1 MLFMLF
7 VAILVYIM
15 YPNMLILDLVLIP
28 VVSLFVFWVHEKLSE
43 WNHNRKMKKLYGDN
57 NNL

>member
-1 MLFMLF
+1 MLFLFF
-7 VAILVYIM
+7 VAIMVYIM
-15 YPNMLILDLVLIP
+15 YPNMLVLDLVLIP
-28 VVSLFVFWVHEKLSE
+28 VVSLFVFWISDKLSE